1 MIILDLYFFK
11 FVSIFYSL
19 VVKIVPKNLAIFL
32 SEIRSRK
39 FILFEQRI
47 IPLPLCDPIY
57 SGVEINGIR
66 YGIRIFYMIQ
76 LFILFYSMIVMFL
89 GVEIFFNI
97 IAYQLFKTLVVL
109 LLPLFLF
116 FTKFWDRLL
125 LFLFSDF
132 I

>member
-57 SGVEINGIR
+57 SGVEN
-66 YGIRIFYMIQ
+66 GIRIFYMIQ